1 MSNVPPLITVQPTN
15 QTAEVGAVVVLAVSA
30 TGTAPLSYQWQV
42 DGTNLMDGGQFSG
55 AISNVLTI
63 SNAQLTNSGTYT
75 VIITNIAGSMTSSNA
90 VLTVGP
96 LSFAQVVAAGGG
108 NFILSGV
115 GGAIDGTYYVLAT
128 TNLTLPLT
136 NWTAIA
142 TDQFDGLGDFIFTN
156 AAQTN
161 APQLFYILKQP

>member
-1 MSNVPPLITVQPTN
+1 
-15 QTAEVGAVVVLAVSA
+15 
-30 TGTAPLSYQWQV
+30 
-42 DGTNLMDGGQFSG
+42 
-55 AISNVLTI
+55 
-63 SNAQLTNSGTYT
+63 
-75 VIITNIAGSMTSSNA
+75 MTSSNA

-115 GGAIDGTYYVLAT
+115 GGTIDGTYYVLAT

-156 AAQTN
+156 VAQTN
-161 APQLFYILKQP
+161 APQMFYILKQP